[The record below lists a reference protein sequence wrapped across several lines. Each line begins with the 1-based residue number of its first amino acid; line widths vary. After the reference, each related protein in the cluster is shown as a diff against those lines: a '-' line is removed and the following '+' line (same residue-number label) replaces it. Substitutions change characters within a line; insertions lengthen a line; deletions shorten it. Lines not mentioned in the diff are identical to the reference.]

1 MRGEASNDSPRS
13 FEPMIV
19 RLRKICM
26 ALQNVEEK
34 KIFDHPTF
42 RVGGKMFCLY
52 HGTTEAPAIAVKVGK
67 MEQGIFLEDARFFK
81 TPYIGHQGWVS
92 LPATGR
98 LDWKEITELVKGS
111 YVLVAKT
118 KRAKS

>member
-1 MRGEASNDSPRS
+1 
-13 FEPMIV
+13 MIT
-19 RLRKICM
+19 RLRKIC
-26 ALQNVEEK
+26 LTLSNVEEK

-52 HGTTEAPAIAVKVGK
+52 HGTTDAPAIAVKVGK
-67 MEQGIFLEDARFFK
+67 MEQGIFLADSRFFR

-92 LPATGR
+92 LPAIGR

-111 YVLVAKT
+111 YALVASDLKAPRKT
-118 KRAKS
+118 KRSKS

>member
-1 MRGEASNDSPRS
+1 
-13 FEPMIV
+13 MIT

-26 ALQNVEEK
+26 ALSNVEEK

-42 RVGGKMFCLY
+42 RAGGKMFCLF
-52 HGTTEAPAIAVKVGK
+52 HGTDDAPAIAVKVGK
-67 MEQGIFLEDARFFK
+67 MEQGIFLADARFFK

-98 LDWKEITELVKGS
+98 LDWKEIAELVKGS
-111 YVLVAKT
+111 YALVAKT
-118 KRAKS
+118 KRSKS

>member
-1 MRGEASNDSPRS
+1 
-13 FEPMIV
+13 MIA

-26 ALQNVEEK
+26 ALPNVEEK

-42 RVGGKMFCLY
+42 RIGGKMFCLY
-52 HGTTEAPAIAVKVGK
+52 HGTEDAPAIAVKVGK
-67 MEQGIFLEDARFFK
+67 LEMGIFLADSRFFK

-92 LPATGR
+92 LPAKGR

-111 YVLVAKT
+111 YALVAKGL
-118 KRAKS
+118 KAPRKVYPGS